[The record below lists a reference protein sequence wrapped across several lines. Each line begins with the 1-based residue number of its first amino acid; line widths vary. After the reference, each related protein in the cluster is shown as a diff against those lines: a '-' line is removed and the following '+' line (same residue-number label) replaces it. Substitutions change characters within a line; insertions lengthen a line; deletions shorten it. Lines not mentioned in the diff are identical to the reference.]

1 MICSSKVSLIKNDII
16 LTILVLC
23 PKARVQKVR
32 TERPG
37 MNRSY
42 HELVQ
47 RLEVGKATL
56 GPLGRKVDVCSEVD
70 IGCDREYSRDVIVV
84 DEGEE
89 VLEFKFSALD
99 GGIFLSV
106 RVPVVFPS
114 GDNACEDVSSNM
126 TQFQLH
132 FERQSKVSFLFL
144 IMLTYE
150 MELTKWIM
158 GTYDFPCGSGGHE
171 TVFEPS
177 KLLLAHH
184 VRQGFTV
191 VIDVG
196 AAVGTEVK
204 EEDFEVLAKP
214 LRPVDGGVGVFFDG
228 VEFIQRLD
236 GSLVESI
243 RGCAFFVQRST
254 ESLPEPPVVGY
265 FMIVPLN
272 KDGCLGE
279 KALHLLVSV
288 VVLPIGPAL
297 SCELMCR
304 IYSSVRSDKVSW
316 NLHDRK
322 NSYISLT

>member
-114 GDNACEDVSSNM
+114 GDNA
-126 TQFQLH
+126 
-132 FERQSKVSFLFL
+132 
-144 IMLTYE
+144 
-150 MELTKWIM
+150 
-158 GTYDFPCGSGGHE
+158 
-171 TVFEPS
+171 
-177 KLLLAHH
+177 
-184 VRQGFTV
+184 
-191 VIDVG
+191 
-196 AAVGTEVK
+196 
-204 EEDFEVLAKP
+204 
-214 LRPVDGGVGVFFDG
+214 
-228 VEFIQRLD
+228 
-236 GSLVESI
+236 
-243 RGCAFFVQRST
+243 
-254 ESLPEPPVVGY
+254 
-265 FMIVPLN
+265 
-272 KDGCLGE
+272 
-279 KALHLLVSV
+279 
-288 VVLPIGPAL
+288 
-297 SCELMCR
+297 
-304 IYSSVRSDKVSW
+304 
-316 NLHDRK
+316 
-322 NSYISLT
+322 